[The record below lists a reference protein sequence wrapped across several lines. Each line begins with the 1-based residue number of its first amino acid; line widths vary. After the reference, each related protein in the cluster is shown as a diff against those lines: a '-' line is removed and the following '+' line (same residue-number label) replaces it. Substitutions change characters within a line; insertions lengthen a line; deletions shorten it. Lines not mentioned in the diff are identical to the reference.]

1 MRRMRCPKH
10 DVLHDGQC
18 PSCRVAALE
27 MEIEKYK
34 GALALWGDP
43 VKVYVSYTWRDVFQK
58 VMRAFTYP
66 GTAWDSPTIM
76 VGKAASRDSSGYP
89 MPRAVAEK
97 LAEVTRDMDAE
108 YRKAMKQGYEDG
120 VDLVARMASEA
131 FTNEFAEKLAA
142 ALHAAAPE
150 FDKEQPHSLAHALEQ
165 AVREKHEEKTST

>member
-10 DVLHDGQC
+10 DVLHEGQC
-18 PSCRVAALE
+18 PSCRVVTLE
-27 MEIEKYK
+27 KEIEEYK

-43 VKVYVSYTWRDVFQK
+43 VKVNVSYTWRDVFEK
-58 VMRAFTYP
+58 IMRAFAYP
-66 GTAWDSPTIM
+66 GTVWNSPAIL
-76 VGKAASRDSSGYP
+76 VGRGASREGHGYP

-97 LAEVTRDMDAE
+97 LAEAAKDMDAE
-108 YRKAMKQGYEDG
+108 YRTAMKKGYEDG

-165 AVREKHEEKTST
+165 AVRRKMGG